1 MKILSKGSEI
11 SFVHESVGWDE
22 SINFKDFD
30 VVFVDLQAFEES
42 AGSFDHPY
50 NESEDSPKL
59 FDTSDVSTFLKTGG
73 FMFVYLPSSSTV
85 DMGQPTTETPNQ
97 AMRPGRGAK
106 ETETEPY
113 LDYNLFDWLPFSVD
127 LSTDEKGDSVDCVDS
142 DWGFF

>member
-50 NESEDSPKL
+50 NESEDSPNCL
-59 FDTSDVSTFLKTGG
+59 THLMSVRFLKRVASCSYTCP
-73 FMFVYLPSSSTV
+73 VALP
-85 DMGQPTTETPNQ
+85 
-97 AMRPGRGAK
+97 
-106 ETETEPY
+106 
-113 LDYNLFDWLPFSVD
+113 
-127 LSTDEKGDSVDCVDS
+127 
-142 DWGFF
+142 